1 MEERDVRIQVANGE
15 YPDKRLWLELPISD
29 DPDWIKTTAK
39 LVPLAVPGQT
49 EVTLRVKDVES
60 PVPNL
65 KRYILADNGK
75 IAVSQMNLL
84 AQEISAMSE
93 NDLRKFSGALD
104 IESISGFED
113 IRRVADSL
121 GDYEIF
127 PGVATEKEL
136 GVYLV
141 ESGDVDIHES
151 ALPYV
156 DFSRVGTEYYANH
169 SCAYG
174 DNCLVVKK
182 DETEIG
188 MSMRMGG
195 QSL

>member
-1 MEERDVRIQVANGE
+1 M
-15 YPDKRLWLELPISD
+15 
-29 DPDWIKTTAK
+29 
-39 LVPLAVPGQT
+39 PGQT
-49 EVTLRVKDVES
+49 EVTLRIKDVES

-65 KRYILADNGK
+65 KRYILADNGP
-75 IAVSQMNLL
+75 IAISQMNLL
-84 AQEISAMSE
+84 AQRISAMSE
-93 NDLRKFSGALD
+93 LELQIFSGALE
-104 IESISGFED
+104 IESINGFED

-121 GDYEIF
+121 DNYEIF
-127 PGVATEKEL
+127 PDVSSEKEL

-141 ESGDVDIHES
+141 ESGDVNIHES

-156 DFSRVGTEYYANH
+156 DFSRVGAEYYANH

-174 DNCLVVKK
+174 NNCLVVKK
-182 DETEIG
+182 DEPESG